1 MSTTPVKVE
10 DYRHAKMKEIAM
22 KNNKT
27 IQATYAEAIDAYL
40 SGKYQEMILAD
51 SKLEQM
57 MGVRMNKMV
66 DRLAAMISSNNFDT
80 STILMAITHLNS
92 KEFGK
97 ERNETYQAYRKEAS
111 AYEQNKR
118 QSKST

>member
-10 DYRHAKMKEIAM
+10 DFRHAKMKEIAA
-22 KNNKT
+22 KSNKT
-27 IQATYAEAIDAYL
+27 IQATYADAIDSFLA
-40 SGKYQEMILAD
+40 GRYQEMILAD
-51 SKLEQM
+51 SKLEQLIS
-57 MGVRMNKMV
+57 VRMNKMV

-80 STILMAITHLNS
+80 STILMGLTHLNS

-97 ERNETYQAYRKEAS
+97 ERNDIYQVYRKEAA

-118 QSKST
+118 QNKSK